1 MKQPFE
7 VPFSEVEANPEPF
20 VDAVFSTL
28 VSEFLVMPKGDGFV
42 EYSTFNVG
50 YERLK
55 QTTDDFQRIDVD
67 HVLAAVLESP
77 IAFVVVRSILG
88 LTPPEWAYVT
98 SQRLGVEINQG
109 AARAVDRRAR
119 LKPSTKLS
127 TNGKTFERVKAMIET
142 ACQLMT
148 EGAPSTDPDRLHRL
162 DKADTK
168 LGATTIRNMSTM
180 GASYSML
187 LYERF
192 LGRPF
197 AGHRDSV
204 SELVGDPLESG
215 IERVLD
221 DAGVTFRKT
230 KRAEKLP
237 GFPQAPD
244 FIIPDENDAKVVI
257 EAKFADDDGTARDK
271 VSRILELVKFS
282 KENQSGKS
290 HKYEVIACI
299 GGRGF
304 GVRRS
309 DMRRLISETK
319 GKVFTLRTLPSL
331 VDHSG
336 LAHFRTKSAH

>member
-7 VPFSEVEANPEPF
+7 VPFAEVQADPEPF

-42 EYSTFNVG
+42 DYSTFNTG

-55 QTTDDFQRIDVD
+55 KATGDFQRISAE
-67 HVLAAVLESP
+67 HVFTAVLECP
-77 IAFVVVRSILG
+77 IALVVVRSILG
-88 LTPPEWAYVT
+88 FTPPEWAYVT
-98 SQRLGVEINQG
+98 SQRSGIEINQG
-109 AARAVDRRAR
+109 AARSIHRRAR
-119 LKPSTKLS
+119 LQPSTRLR
-127 TNGKTFERVKAMIET
+127 TRGTTFERIEAMVET
-142 ACQLMT
+142 ACQLMN
-148 EGAPSTDPDRLHRL
+148 EGAPSTDPDKLHRL

-168 LGATTIRNMSTM
+168 LGAATIRNMTTM
-180 GASYSML
+180 GASYSMV

-221 DAGVTFRKT
+221 DAGITFRKT
-230 KRAEKLP
+230 KRAEKVP

-244 FIIPDENDAKVVI
+244 FIIPDENDPKVVI
-257 EAKFADDDGTARDK
+257 EAKFTEDDGTARDK
-271 VSRILELVKFS
+271 VSRVLELVKFS
-282 KENQSGKS
+282 KENQPRGQQ
-290 HKYEVIACI
+290 KYEVIACI

-309 DMRRLISETK
+309 DMRKLIAETK
-319 GKVFTLRTLPSL
+319 GKVFTLATLTSL
-331 VDHSG
+331 VDYTR
-336 LAHFRTKSAH
+336 LENFRSKS